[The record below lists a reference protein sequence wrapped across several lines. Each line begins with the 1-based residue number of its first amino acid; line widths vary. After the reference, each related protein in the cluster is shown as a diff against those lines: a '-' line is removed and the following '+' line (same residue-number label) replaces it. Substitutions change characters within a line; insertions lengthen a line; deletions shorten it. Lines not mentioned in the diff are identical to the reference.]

1 MYSSCFS
8 LITWSLGTIKQ
19 VLFLYCS
26 CPQHYD
32 KMCAI
37 YWYCNY
43 FKFYDEIKLATLSV
57 CLCYTKMF
65 NYYVTLHGSDQRNIT
80 WNKIT
85 TFYMPQEGKV
95 FTNFIWITTVYVC
108 SWFKSLTAR
117 TCDYEWLLV
126 MLDFIGQRSSNSDL
140 QMKIDECNFLVKY

>member
-1 MYSSCFS
+1 MYSSYFS

-95 FTNFIWITTVYVC
+95 FTNFQWISFELRLSMCVPDLKV
-108 SWFKSLTAR
+108 
-117 TCDYEWLLV
+117 TCKNLWLW
-126 MLDFIGQRSSNSDL
+126 MTPSDVRFHWSKV
-140 QMKIDECNFLVKY
+140 Q